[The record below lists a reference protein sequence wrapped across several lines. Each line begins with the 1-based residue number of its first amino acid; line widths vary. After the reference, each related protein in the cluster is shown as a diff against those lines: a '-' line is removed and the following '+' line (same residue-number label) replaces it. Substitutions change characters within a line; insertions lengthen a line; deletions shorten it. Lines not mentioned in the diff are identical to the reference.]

1 MLWVTLLLRQCAAK
15 LIVVDQHALHFF
27 LNGLVAPVG
36 AQRRIGCHL
45 RPIKSHYPQ
54 LHQTRFMA

>member
-1 MLWVTLLLRQCAAK
+1 MGILFSIRCLGLC
-15 LIVVDQHALHFF
+15 QHALHFF

-36 AQRRIGCHL
+36 GQRRIGCHL